1 MNNAPTASAKTKKL
15 KKVKKAPASKKIPL
29 TMENLE
35 LIQDL
40 SRVLGL
46 IQAVHDTT
54 KGERRATVLS
64 DAISILIKHLP

>member
-1 MNNAPTASAKTKKL
+1 MTTKKT
-15 KKVKKAPASKKIPL
+15 VKGMQAKKIAL
-29 TMENLE
+29 TMENLP

-54 KGERRATVLS
+54 KGDGRAKVLEE
-64 DAISILIKHLP
+64 AITLLSRNLP